1 MELKE
6 QKKNLLPSK
15 VGQRMIKGSDRVVAV
30 LEKSVERIYGVPGEE
45 ILDIMDSLSKSKKI
59 KVVPT
64 RTEWGAAL
72 MAATEGR
79 LTGRPGVCIA
89 TCGPGALN
97 FPNGAEYAHLGGFP
111 LVMLAGQ
118 KPINS
123 SRHGHFQV
131 TPLVSVM
138 EGLTKFAV
146 QIGSVQMIRPV
157 LSEAFR
163 VAQAE
168 KQGPVSVVIPED
180 IAAEECEE
188 DEL

>member
-1 MELKE
+1 
-6 QKKNLLPSK
+6 
-15 VGQRMIKGSDRVVAV
+15 MIKGSDLCVAV
-30 LEKSVERIYGVPGEE
+30 LEKMGVKRIYGVPGEE
-45 ILDIMDSLSKSKKI
+45 ILDIMESLRKSKI
-59 KVVPT
+59 EFVPT

-79 LTGRPGVCIA
+79 LTGRPGVCVA

-111 LVMLAGQ
+111 MVMIAGQ
-118 KPINS
+118 KPVNS
-123 SRHGHFQV
+123 SLHGHFQV

-146 QIGSVQMIRPV
+146 QIGSVQMIGPV

-163 VAQAE
+163 IAQEE

-180 IAAEECEE
+180 IAAEEYKE
-188 DEL
+188 DEF

>member
-1 MELKE
+1 
-6 QKKNLLPSK
+6 
-15 VGQRMIKGSDRVVAV
+15 MIKGSDRVVAV
-30 LEKSVERIYGVPGEE
+30 LEKMGAERIYGVPGEE
-45 ILDIMDSLSKSKKI
+45 ILDIMESLRKSKKI
-59 KVVPT
+59 KFVPT

-79 LTGRPGVCIA
+79 LTGRPGVSLA

-111 LVMLAGQ
+111 LVMIAGQ

-123 SRHGHFQV
+123 SLHGHFQV
-131 TPLVSVM
+131 SPLVSVM
-138 EGLTKFAV
+138 EGLTKYAV

-157 LSEAFR
+157 FSETFR
-163 VAQAE
+163 IAQEE

-180 IAAEECEE
+180 IAAEDGEE
-188 DEL
+188 DAL